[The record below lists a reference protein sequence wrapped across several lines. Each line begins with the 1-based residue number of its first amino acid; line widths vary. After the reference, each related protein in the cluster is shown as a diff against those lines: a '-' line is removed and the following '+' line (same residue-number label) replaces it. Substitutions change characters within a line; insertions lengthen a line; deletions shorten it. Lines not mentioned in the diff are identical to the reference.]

1 MGWKSFF
8 GVSRPE
14 KTLARQLREAG
25 QGVKNHSR
33 EVPEF
38 VIDPQRPNNYGGN
51 IPRSILDGQPN
62 RRSGYVSPNTTGIEV
77 EGLNTTKAQNKESLD
92 KVKTQVFEQNFIRRV
107 YTQLS
112 NSLLGKEEIRIDSY
126 REKLNKAETEA
137 EAILYYNEIILTIN
151 YLILYSMYCAKI
163 SQEGYSPYMR
173 RAENKL
179 IRGINLNKEKL
190 LHNKM
195 GYPHNGGLVASMTA
209 VATSGFI
216 STMVY
221 AGTGIALTLAPFTLG
236 LTLGIP
242 AAIGVLIPLHGFYI
256 HSRILYERKKH
267 NKKIVSTA
275 GPVVTE
281 LLLILNAD
289 RKFKLKDI
297 ENKKIKYWNMNEKIQ
312 NLLMSFKEGDDIIVF
327 FENYLKSSLLL
338 DENKAPNE
346 PFSEEVM
353 NVELSLG
360 SNNLQRQGLNNNT
373 IANYAA
379 KNAESQRRLEN
390 YRKDRLL
397 ENVYA
402 NANDPVNI
410 NRSAENPYGG
420 LGSNTVKGG
429 RRTMRRR
436 GNKRR
441 SQRR

>member
-1 MGWKSFF
+1 
-8 GVSRPE
+8 
-14 KTLARQLREAG
+14 
-25 QGVKNHSR
+25 
-33 EVPEF
+33 
-38 VIDPQRPNNYGGN
+38 
-51 IPRSILDGQPN
+51 
-62 RRSGYVSPNTTGIEV
+62 
-77 EGLNTTKAQNKESLD
+77 
-92 KVKTQVFEQNFIRRV
+92 
-107 YTQLS
+107 
-112 NSLLGKEEIRIDSY
+112 
-126 REKLNKAETEA
+126 
-137 EAILYYNEIILTIN
+137 
-151 YLILYSMYCAKI
+151 
-163 SQEGYSPYMR
+163 
-173 RAENKL
+173 
-179 IRGINLNKEKL
+179 
-190 LHNKM
+190 
-195 GYPHNGGLVASMTA
+195 
-209 VATSGFI
+209 
-216 STMVY
+216 
-221 AGTGIALTLAPFTLG
+221 
-236 LTLGIP
+236 
-242 AAIGVLIPLHGFYI
+242 
-256 HSRILYERKKH
+256 
-267 NKKIVSTA
+267 
-275 GPVVTE
+275 
-281 LLLILNAD
+281 
-289 RKFKLKDI
+289 
-297 ENKKIKYWNMNEKIQ
+297 MNEKIQ